1 MGGWGRLTLALPV
14 IRRAPIAA
22 HSPSPGHALRPTPS
36 PPQHPEA
43 PLSSTLRASRALAKD
58 HGPEPHPEARIR
70 PELTPRTGAARHVR
84 SWSTPASAG
93 PLLPPR
99 SAPLT
104 LGVQRVP
111 VRLAPLLEPSHRLGE
126 RPHAHEAAASNNNSA
141 RARCPGHT
149 SCHSSRPG
157 PASPRGGLQ
166 LRLTTEATATTAGR
180 QAGTPTPSDQDR
192 PRPQLSGVGPG
203 RPHVHTCWHAR

>member
-1 MGGWGRLTLALPV
+1 MLYGPLHRHHSTLK
-14 IRRAPIAA
+14 
-22 HSPSPGHALRPTPS
+22 HPSPVLSGRAGPLPRTMAQSRTP
-36 PPQHPEA
+36 
-43 PLSSTLRASRALAKD
+43 
-58 HGPEPHPEARIR
+58 R